1 MLPIITFLAAKFG
14 LWGVPDAIKR
24 PLAWATVIIATI
36 ALIWAGWAILKAS
49 IVEDHEQEKVIESIK
64 ALDSAAEERANDAI
78 RDLMTDQDRSDAIE
92 EAAKKQEALPPEER
106 ATLPPTTIALNC
118 KRIAQAYTKEQLE
131 KLAVYQE
138 KCT

>member
-1 MLPIITFLAAKFG
+1 MIGFILPLVAR
-14 LWGVPDAIKR
+14 LGVPERFRNAAAYVLLAI
-24 PLAWATVIIATI
+24 AAI

-49 IVEDHEQEKVIESIK
+49 IIEDHEQEKVIESIK

-78 RDLMTDQDRSDAIE
+78 RDLMTDQDRSEAIE

-106 ATLPPTTIALNC
+106 ATLPPTTVALNC

>member
-1 MLPIITFLAAKFG
+1 MAVITLLAAKFG
-14 LWGVPDAIKR
+14 LWGVPERFRNAAAYALLAI
-24 PLAWATVIIATI
+24 AVI
-36 ALIWAGWAILKAS
+36 ALIWAVKAIYDRS
-49 IVEDHEQEKVIESIK
+49 VVEDHEQEKVIESIK

-92 EAAKKQEALPPEER
+92 GAAKKQEALPPEER
-106 ATLPPTTIALNC
+106 ATLPPTTVALNC

-131 KLAVYQE
+131 KLVVYKD

>member
-1 MLPIITFLAAKFG
+1 MIGFILPLVAH
-14 LWGVPDAIKR
+14 LGVPERFRNAAAYALLAI
-24 PLAWATVIIATI
+24 AVI
-36 ALIWAGWAILKAS
+36 ALIWAVKAIYDRS
-49 IVEDHEQEKVIESIK
+49 VVEDHEQEKVIESIK

-118 KRIAQAYTKEQLE
+118 KRIAQAYTKEQLDR
-131 KLAVYQE
+131 LAVYKD